1 MADRIRY
8 SDEELAEFKELILK
22 KLEKA
27 KQEYDQMMAVLTN
40 RAGNDVNDTSP
51 TFKALE
57 EGSSTQE
64 EEELTA
70 MCARQQMFIV

>member
-51 TFKALE
+51 TFKARL
-57 EGSSTQE
+57 
-64 EEELTA
+64 L
-70 MCARQQMFIV
+70 RRKRN

>member
-40 RAGNDVNDTSP
+40 RAGNDVNDT
-51 TFKALE
+51 
-57 EGSSTQE
+57 
-64 EEELTA
+64 
-70 MCARQQMFIV
+70 